1 MKEFYFQ
8 GIILVMMIVSF
19 ALIFRKSKK
28 QNDEKRVE
36 SFRIKITDINF
47 DLKKE
52 GYFVEC
58 LILDTNKKEIFFIG
72 SLFDYVDMGEGK
84 NFIFDIY
91 HDKVMDIRW
100 V

>member
-1 MKEFYFQ
+1 MNVYYLQ

-28 QNDEKRVE
+28 QKDEKRVE

-58 LILDTNKKEIFFIG
+58 LILNTNKKEIFFVG
-72 SLFDYVDMGEGK
+72 SLFDYVDMKEGK

-91 HDKVMDIRW
+91 RNMVMDIRR